1 MRIIKAIKHFF
12 KVRYYASPF
21 DIYNER
27 EDRKRKDDGLLSG
40 DWISYD
46 GKLYYGH
53 PFFIFFQSAQNS
65 WWLKKDKQ

>member
-1 MRIIKAIKHFF
+1 MKIIKTIKHFF
-12 KVRYYASPF
+12 KVRYYATPF

-27 EDRKRKDDGLLSG
+27 ECPNRKSDSLFSG

-53 PFFIFFQSAQNS
+53 PLFIFFYSAQNS
-65 WWLKKDKQ
+65 WWLKKR